1 MPDEEGESCVGSCL
15 KCLGIGFVI
24 LLGFFAAFSGLI
36 VLQDYLPASWIG
48 PYWAIIA
55 MVVMVVCCYVSRD
68 SWGP

>member
-48 PYWAIIA
+48 PYWGIIA
-55 MVVMVVCCYVSRD
+55 IFVTVVSAYVGRNSP
-68 SWGP
+68 SP